1 EGGGGGERQLAILS
15 SGLVRSGW
23 DVHVLTMTSGGQ
35 YWSEL
40 SDVQGVTAVS
50 LDRVSRFDFSVLLK
64 CVKYIARHRI
74 RVVQGWMQPCNTFAA
89 LAGLI
94 TRRPAV
100 LSVRSVEKGIVGFG
114 PRMYMHSEL
123 ILARL
128 AHGTIVCNSRAAIL
142 E

>member
-1 EGGGGGERQLAILS
+1 LMLVHSLEGGGGERQLAILS

-23 DVHVLTMTSGGQ
+23 DVHVLTMTSGGR

-40 SDVQGVTAVS
+40 SSVQGVTSGS

-64 CVKYIARHRI
+64 CAKYIARNQIRI
-74 RVVQGWMQPCNTFAA
+74 VQGWMQPCNTFAA

-100 LSVRSVEKGIVGFG
+100 LSVRSIEKGIVGFG
-114 PRMYMHSEL
+114 PRIYMHSEP

-128 AHGTIVCNSRAAIL
+128 ARAT
-142 E
+142 